1 MSGSAVV
8 SGNGS
13 EILSGRSR
21 MRILRTSGGCGR
33 EAFCEIFDVAC
44 GRDENSASGCCEG
57 R

>member
-1 MSGSAVV
+1 MSG
-8 SGNGS
+8 NES

-21 MRILRTSGGCGR
+21 RKILRRSGGCGR

-44 GRDENSASGCCEG
+44 GSDENFASGCCEG